1 MARNYGA
8 EGIGTFA
15 VVFAGCGAA
24 AVGAAA
30 LGPMGVALAFGLAFT
45 AIALAVGPVSGAH
58 LNPAVTLAAALA
70 GRMRARDA
78 LGYVAAQSAGATLGA
93 ALAITVARGRP
104 GGAPSVAA
112 ALAGGY
118 GAASPGFYGA
128 GSALLV
134 EVGLTAILA
143 FVLLGVLARRPHASG
158 ALYAAAGGV
167 GYTLVHLVGMPVTGL
182 PANPARALGAALLAG
197 GIAQSQLWVF
207 VLGPMLGGALAA
219 VAYRL
224 VFGPEVR
231 SERVAALAP
240 ELEAHRR

>member
-1 MARNYGA
+1 MQRSYGA

-24 AVGAAA
+24 AVGGAS
-30 LGPMGVALAFGLAFT
+30 LGPVGVALSFGLAF
-45 AIALAVGPVSGAH
+45 AAVALAVGPVSGAH
-58 LNPAVTLAAALA
+58 LNPAVTVAAALA
-70 GRMRARDA
+70 GRLRARDA
-78 LGYVAAQSAGATLGA
+78 LGYVAAQSAGATLGV
-93 ALAITVARGRP
+93 ALAIMVARGRP
-104 GGAPSVAA
+104 GGAPGVAA

-143 FVLLGVLARRPHASG
+143 FVLLGVAVRRHGAS
-158 ALYAAAGGV
+158 ASLYAAAGGI
-167 GYTLVHLVGMPVTGL
+167 GYALVHLVGMPVTGL

-197 GIAQSQLWVF
+197 GIAQGQLWVF
-207 VLGPMLGGALAA
+207 VVGPLLGGAIGAL
-219 VAYRL
+219 AYRL
-224 VFGPEVR
+224 VFGPELG
-231 SERVAALAP
+231 LAP